1 VKGPGGVTPE
11 LRARWTIPLAMFVGS
26 FAWSFVFVSLPFYIH
41 RISTLDEM
49 STIRWTGWILG
60 ISSLITVA
68 TAPLSG
74 RLAGRGDP
82 KGFYMLVQLLQ
93 GAGFFLMAMARTL
106 PQMLG
111 ARVLLGLM
119 GASSTFAFI
128 MAGRRQ
134 GGDVRRDISAIQ
146 SGMTLGQVLGPPVG
160 AFSAARMGFTESF
173 LLGGTLLW
181 GCCVL
186 VGFGVPGGAAPAA
199 AETRKGTTSIFEVAT
214 VCLLVL
220 AASTQ
225 IFFLTAILPQVLPP
239 LGVAPA
245 DTLETGGLV
254 IFVTGLAAAVG
265 SLIAPRLGELVGD
278 LRAIV
283 WFLALSSLFLAAL
296 ALAPGVWS
304 FGTLRFLQVLCI
316 APIFPLSVAAIAQ
329 RSSGTAIGFVNSS
342 RIGAAFLGPVLATSV
357 LTMAPVWTVY
367 VLLAG
372 FGLAVV
378 PLLRRAFRGR
388 GGAADAIAV

>member
-1 VKGPGGVTPE
+1 VKGPGGVTRE
-11 LRARWTIPLAMFVGS
+11 FRARWTIPLAMFVGS

-41 RISTLDEM
+41 RISTLDEV

-60 ISSLITVA
+60 ISSLITVV

-128 MAGRRQ
+128 MAGRRA

-160 AFSAARMGFTESF
+160 AFSASRMGFQESF
-173 LLGGTLLW
+173 LLGGMLLW
-181 GCCVL
+181 ACCVL
-186 VGFGVPGGAAPAA
+186 VGLGVPSGAGPAA
-199 AETRKGTTSIFEVAT
+199 AESRKGTTSIFEVAT

-239 LGVAPA
+239 LGVAPT
-245 DTLETGGLV
+245 DTLEIGGLV

-265 SLIAPRLGELVGD
+265 SLVAPRLGELVGD

-283 WFLALSSLFLAAL
+283 WFLAVSSLLLAAQ
-296 ALAPGVWS
+296 ALAPEIWS

-342 RIGAAFLGPVLATSV
+342 RIGAAFLGPVLATTV
-357 LTMAPVWTVY
+357 LTVAPVWTVY

-372 FGLAVV
+372 FGLGMV

-388 GGAADAIAV
+388 GGAADEMAA

>member
-1 VKGPGGVTPE
+1 MKGPGGVTRE
-11 LRARWTIPLAMFVGS
+11 FRARWTIPLAMFVGS

-41 RISTLDEM
+41 RISTLDEV

-60 ISSLITVA
+60 ISSLITVV

-128 MAGRRQ
+128 MAGRRA

-160 AFSAARMGFTESF
+160 AFSASRMGFQESF
-173 LLGGTLLW
+173 LLGGMLLW

-186 VGFGVPGGAAPAA
+186 VGLGVPSGAAPAA
-199 AETRKGTTSIFEVAT
+199 AESRKGTTSIFEVAT

-239 LGVAPA
+239 LGVAPT
-245 DTLETGGLV
+245 DTLEIGGLV

-265 SLIAPRLGELVGD
+265 SLVAPRLGELVGD

-283 WFLALSSLFLAAL
+283 WFLAVSSLLLAAQ
-296 ALAPGVWS
+296 ALAPEVWS

-342 RIGAAFLGPVLATSV
+342 RIGAAFLGPVLATTV
-357 LTMAPVWTVY
+357 LTVAPVWTVY

-372 FGLAVV
+372 FGLGVV

-388 GGAADAIAV
+388 GGAADAMAV

>member
-1 VKGPGGVTPE
+1 VKGPGGGTRE
-11 LRARWTIPLAMFVGS
+11 FRARWTIPLAMFVGS

-41 RISTLDEM
+41 RISTLDEV

-60 ISSLITVA
+60 ISSLITVV

-128 MAGRRQ
+128 MAGRRA

-160 AFSAARMGFTESF
+160 AFSASRMGFQESF
-173 LLGGTLLW
+173 VLGGMLLW

-186 VGFGVPGGAAPAA
+186 VGLGVPGGAAPAA
-199 AETRKGTTSIFEVAT
+199 AESRRGTTSIFEVAT

-239 LGVAPA
+239 LGVAPT
-245 DTLETGGLV
+245 DTLEIGGLV

-265 SLIAPRLGELVGD
+265 SLVAPRLGELVGD

-283 WFLALSSLFLAAL
+283 WFLAVSSLLLAAQ
-296 ALAPGVWS
+296 ALAPEVWS
-304 FGTLRFLQVLCI
+304 FGMLRFLQVLCI

-342 RIGAAFLGPVLATSV
+342 RIGAAFLGPVLATTV
-357 LTMAPVWTVY
+357 LTVAPVWTVY

-372 FGLAVV
+372 FGLGVV

-388 GGAADAIAV
+388 GGAADAMAA

>member
-1 VKGPGGVTPE
+1 VSGGHPLAA

-41 RISTLDEM
+41 RISTLDEV
-49 STIRWTGWILG
+49 STLRWTGWILG
-60 ISSLITVA
+60 VSSLVTVV

-82 KGFYMLVQLLQ
+82 KAFYMLVQLLQ
-93 GAGFFLMAMARTL
+93 GVGFLLMALARTL

-128 MAGRRQ
+128 MAGRRA
-134 GGDVRRDISAIQ
+134 GGDVRRDVSAIQ
-146 SGMTLGQVLGPPVG
+146 SGMTLGQVLGPPLGAVFASRVG
-160 AFSAARMGFTESF
+160 FQESF
-173 LLGGTLLW
+173 ILGGVLLW

-186 VGFGVPGGAAPAA
+186 VGFGVPDGAGRAA
-199 AETRKGTTSIFEVAT
+199 AETRAGRTSIAEVAT

-220 AASTQ
+220 VASTQ

-239 LGVAPA
+239 LGVPPD
-245 DTLETGGLV
+245 DTLEVGGLV
-254 IFVTGLAAAVG
+254 IFVTGLAAALG
-265 SLIAPRLGELVGD
+265 SVLAPRLGELLGD
-278 LRAIV
+278 RRAIV
-283 WFLALSSLFLAAL
+283 WFLGASSLLLAAQ
-296 ALAPGVWS
+296 AAAPELWT
-304 FGTLRFLQVLCI
+304 FGILRFLQVLCI

-342 RIGAAFLGPVLATSV
+342 RIGAAFLGPVVATTL
-357 LTMAPVWTVY
+357 LTVAPVWAVY
-367 VLLAG
+367 VTLGAV
-372 FGLAVV
+372 GLAVV
-378 PLLRRAFRGR
+378 PVLLRAFGGR
-388 GGAADAIAV
+388 GPAEAVRV

>member
-1 VKGPGGVTPE
+1 VKGPGGVTRE
-11 LRARWTIPLAMFVGS
+11 FRARWTIPLAMFVGS

-41 RISTLDEM
+41 RISTLDEV

-60 ISSLITVA
+60 ISSLITVV

-128 MAGRRQ
+128 MAGRRA

-160 AFSAARMGFTESF
+160 AFSASRMGFQESF
-173 LLGGTLLW
+173 VLGGMLLW

-186 VGFGVPGGAAPAA
+186 VGLGVPSGAAPAA
-199 AETRKGTTSIFEVAT
+199 AESRKGTTSIFEVAT

-239 LGVAPA
+239 LGVAPT
-245 DTLETGGLV
+245 DTLEIGGLV

-265 SLIAPRLGELVGD
+265 SLVAPRLGELVGD

-283 WFLALSSLFLAAL
+283 WFLAVSSLLLAAQ
-296 ALAPGVWS
+296 ALAPEVWS

-342 RIGAAFLGPVLATSV
+342 RIGAAFLGPVLATTV
-357 LTMAPVWTVY
+357 LTVAPVWTVY

-372 FGLAVV
+372 FGLGVV

-388 GGAADAIAV
+388 GGAADAMAA

>member
-1 VKGPGGVTPE
+1 VKGPGGGTRE
-11 LRARWTIPLAMFVGS
+11 FRARWTIPLAMFVGS

-41 RISTLDEM
+41 RISTLDEV

-60 ISSLITVA
+60 ISSLITVV

-128 MAGRRQ
+128 MAGRA

-160 AFSAARMGFTESF
+160 AFSASRMGFQESF
-173 LLGGTLLW
+173 VLGGMLLW

-186 VGFGVPGGAAPAA
+186 VGLGVPGGAAPAA
-199 AETRKGTTSIFEVAT
+199 AESRRGTTSIFEVAT

-239 LGVAPA
+239 LGVAPT
-245 DTLETGGLV
+245 DTLEIGGLV

-265 SLIAPRLGELVGD
+265 SLVAPRLGELVGD

-283 WFLALSSLFLAAL
+283 WFLAVSSLLLAAQ
-296 ALAPGVWS
+296 ALAPEVWS
-304 FGTLRFLQVLCI
+304 FGMLRFLQVLCI

-342 RIGAAFLGPVLATSV
+342 RIGAAFLGPVLATTV
-357 LTMAPVWTVY
+357 LTVAPVWTVY

-372 FGLAVV
+372 FGLGVV

-388 GGAADAIAV
+388 GGAANTMAA

>member
-1 VKGPGGVTPE
+1 VSGSSGLAPE
-11 LRARWTIPLAMFVGS
+11 FRARWTIPLAMFVGS

-41 RISTLDEM
+41 RISTLDEV
-49 STIRWTGWILG
+49 STLRWTGWILG
-60 ISSLITVA
+60 ISSLITVV

-82 KGFYMLVQLLQ
+82 KAFYMLVQLLQ
-93 GAGFFLMAMARTL
+93 GAGFFLMALARTL

-128 MAGRRQ
+128 MAGRRV

-160 AFSAARMGFTESF
+160 AMAASRVGFQESF
-173 LLGGTLLW
+173 VLGGVLLW

-186 VGFGVPGGAAPAA
+186 VGFGVPTGAEKAA
-199 AETRKGTTSIFEVAT
+199 SETRKARTSIPEVAT

-245 DTLETGGLV
+245 DTLEVGGLV
-254 IFVTGLAAAVG
+254 MFVTGLAAAAG
-265 SLIAPRLGELVGD
+265 SLLAPRLGELVGD

-283 WFLALSSLFLAAL
+283 WFLGASSLLLVAQ
-296 ALAPGVWS
+296 ALAPEVWS
-304 FGTLRFLQVLCI
+304 FGLLRFLQVLCI

-342 RIGAAFLGPVLATSV
+342 RIGAAFLGPVVATTLLSV
-357 LTMAPVWTVY
+357 APVWSVY
-367 VLLAG
+367 VTFAA

-378 PLLRRAFRGR
+378 PLLLRAFGGR
-388 GGAADAIAV
+388 GSSESVLP

>member
-1 VKGPGGVTPE
+1 
-11 LRARWTIPLAMFVGS
+11 MFVGS

-41 RISTLDEM
+41 RISTLDEA
-49 STIRWTGWILG
+49 STLRWTGWILG
-60 ISSLITVA
+60 VSSLVTVV

-82 KGFYMLVQLLQ
+82 KAFYMLVQLLQ
-93 GAGFFLMAMARTL
+93 GVGFLLMALARTL

-128 MAGRRQ
+128 MAGRRA
-134 GGDVRRDISAIQ
+134 GGDVRRDVSAIQ
-146 SGMTLGQVLGPPVG
+146 SGMTLGQVLGPPLGAIFASRVG
-160 AFSAARMGFTESF
+160 FQESF
-173 LLGGTLLW
+173 ILGGVLLW

-186 VGFGVPGGAAPAA
+186 VGFGVPEGGGRAA
-199 AETRKGTTSIFEVAT
+199 AETRAGRTSIPEVAT

-220 AASTQ
+220 VASTQ
-225 IFFLTAILPQVLPP
+225 IFFLTAILPQVLPS
-239 LGVAPA
+239 LGVEPA

-265 SLIAPRLGELVGD
+265 SVIAPRLGELVGD
-278 LRAIV
+278 RRAIV
-283 WFLALSSLFLAAL
+283 WFLGASSLLLAAQ
-296 ALAPGVWS
+296 AVAPELWS
-304 FGTLRFLQVLCI
+304 FGVLRFLQVLCI

-342 RIGAAFLGPVLATSV
+342 RIGAAFLGPVVATTL
-357 LTMAPVWTVY
+357 LTVAPVWSVY
-367 VLLAG
+367 VTLGIL
-372 FGLAVV
+372 GLAVV
-378 PLLRRAFRGR
+378 PVLLRAFGGR
-388 GGAADAIAV
+388 GAAEGARP

>member
-1 VKGPGGVTPE
+1 VSGPSPRAGE
-11 LRARWTIPLAMFVGS
+11 FRARWTIPLAMFVGS

-41 RISTLDEM
+41 RISTLDEV
-49 STIRWTGWILG
+49 STLRWTGWILG

-82 KGFYMLVQLLQ
+82 KAFYMLVQLLQ
-93 GAGFFLMAMARTL
+93 GAGFFFMALARTL

-128 MAGRRQ
+128 MAGRRA
-134 GGDVRRDISAIQ
+134 GGDLRRDISAIQ

-160 AFSAARMGFTESF
+160 AVSASRMGFQESF
-173 LLGGTLLW
+173 VLGGVLLW

-186 VGFGVPGGAAPAA
+186 VGLGVPKGGEKGA
-199 AETRKGTTSIFEVAT
+199 AETRKGRTSIPEVAT

-245 DTLETGGLV
+245 DTLEVGGLV

-265 SLIAPRLGELVGD
+265 SLVAPRLGELVGD
-278 LRAIV
+278 RRAIV
-283 WFLALSSLFLAAL
+283 WFLGASSLLLAAQ
-296 ALAPGVWS
+296 ALAPEVWS
-304 FGTLRFLQVLCI
+304 FGVLRFLQVLCI

-342 RIGAAFLGPVLATSV
+342 RIGAAFLGPVVATTL
-357 LTMAPVWTVY
+357 LTVAPVWSVY
-367 VLLAG
+367 VILAA
-372 FGLAVV
+372 FGLGVV
-378 PLLRRAFRGR
+378 PLLLRAFGGR
-388 GGAADAIAV
+388 GASEGIRP